1 MLSLFP
7 QLFFLAPFSASL
19 IRLAVAAVF
28 MYTAWVH
35 WNRQDLRLARGKS
48 IVEGLCAIALVLGYY
63 VQAAAIVSLV
73 ISIMWVAS
81 PIRRPLPFSAIL
93 LTMVMCLSLLVTGAG
108 LLAFD
113 LPL

>member
-73 ISIMWVAS
+73 ISIMWAAS
-81 PIRRPLPFSAIL
+81 PARPIPLSTTL
-93 LTMVMCLSLLVTGAG
+93 LTIVMCLSLLVTGAG